1 MKRKTNFLLLIGM
14 IFILVGCNIM
24 KSKEDFTNDE
34 IKKDAFIMY
43 NPKKENAK
51 SIETYKPSMADELF
65 EDTYAY
71 KIYEKNNENL
81 SKTRDILMEECID
94 YSNNLY
100 FIFSSDLEKIKKK

>member
-1 MKRKTNFLLLIGM
+1 MKIKIKLLLLISLFS
-14 IFILVGCNIM
+14 IFVGCNII
-24 KSKEDFTNDE
+24 KNGKKFSDEE

-71 KIYEKNNENL
+71 KICEKKQGKSWQN
-81 SKTRDILMEECID
+81 SW
-94 YSNNLY
+94 YSYGRMHRLH
-100 FIFSSDLEKIKKK
+100 K